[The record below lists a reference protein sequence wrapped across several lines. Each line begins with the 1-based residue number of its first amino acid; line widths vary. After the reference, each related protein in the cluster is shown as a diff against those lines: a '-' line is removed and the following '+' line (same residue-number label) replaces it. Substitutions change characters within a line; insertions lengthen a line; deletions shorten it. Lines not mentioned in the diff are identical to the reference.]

1 MLCCRQHVMTAT
13 TAQGSLQGAVAAA
26 PTVAAMPRPVSRTS
40 PIQTDLTCQA
50 VAIVGTAPW
59 LMAST

>member
-1 MLCCRQHVMTAT
+1 MLRCRQRVVTAT

-26 PTVAAMPRPVSRTS
+26 HCCCHAKTCVGPHTI
-40 PIQTDLTCQA
+40 IQRDLTCQA